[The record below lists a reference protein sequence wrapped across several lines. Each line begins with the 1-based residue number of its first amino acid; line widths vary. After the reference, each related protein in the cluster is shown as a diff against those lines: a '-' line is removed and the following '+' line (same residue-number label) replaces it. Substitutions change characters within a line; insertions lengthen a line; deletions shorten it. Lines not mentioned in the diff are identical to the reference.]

1 MTIQI
6 GQTPQFDFIR
16 VPGANNPS
24 TDSGSDDS
32 MTRLRLFLQGF
43 FVLLAIRRPLD
54 VLVKPLLFMVIIH
67 ATANLCE
74 WMILGPRAWAL
85 ADRTLLTTITALP
98 FMALVF
104 AVVTHLDRVQ
114 QQLAELATTDAL
126 TGLRNRRSF
135 LEQSH
140 KAHADHRHG
149 VLFILDA
156 DYFKSIN
163 DKHGHAVGDICLQ
176 AIARHMRDSLRRQD
190 IIGRVGGEEFAVYLP
205 DAPLS
210 EARQIGQR
218 LTGAITVELGTPDMM
233 LTLTMS
239 VGATQTQ
246 NDQTLEHFLTLA
258 DLALYQAKE
267 NGRARVV
274 FWDGQAQRAA

>member
-1 MTIQI
+1 MEKFARKSV
-6 GQTPQFDFIR
+6 QFDRIR
-16 VPGANNPS
+16 ATAAKALARILGIEW
-24 TDSGSDDS
+24 S
-32 MTRLRLFLQGF
+32 MEKIRPLLHGF

-54 VLVKPLLFMVIIH
+54 LVIKPLLFMVIIH
-67 ATANLCE
+67 AAANLAE
-74 WMILGPRAWAL
+74 VLLLGARAWDL

-104 AVVTHLDRVQ
+104 AVVTNLDRVQ

-135 LEQSH
+135 LEQTH
-140 KAHADHRHG
+140 RAHADNPQG

-163 DKHGHAVGDICLQ
+163 DKYGHAVGDLCLQ
-176 AIARHMRDSLRRQD
+176 AIARHMRAILRRGD
-190 IIGRVGGEEFAVYLP
+190 IMGRVGGEEFAVYLP

-210 EARQIGQR
+210 EAQQIGER
-218 LTGAITVELGTPDMM
+218 LTGAITVEVGSPGITVS
-233 LTLTMS
+233 LTLS
-239 VGATQTQ
+239 IGAAQTQ
-246 NDQTLEHFLTLA
+246 NDHSLEHFLTLA

-274 FWDGQAQRAA
+274 FWDAQAQRAA